1 MSSSSLRI
9 GLVGFGYWGTKLAR
23 NVADVAT
30 CTLAAVC
37 DASDE
42 RRAAAAE
49 QYGAR
54 TFPSLDA
61 LLADGNIDGVLLATP
76 AGDHYAQAR
85 AALFAGKHVMV
96 EKPLAMT
103 TEQCD
108 ELQRLAD
115 ERALVLMTAHTF
127 LYSAPVRLLRRLID
141 DGELGTIL
149 YCYSQRLNL
158 GAIRSDTSAMWDLAP
173 HDVSIFLY
181 LLGATPTMVSAQQ
194 FSLIED
200 RQEDIGMVTMA
211 FPGGA
216 VGHVHVSRLDPRKV
230 REFTIVGDRKMA
242 VYDDT
247 DPEMPVRIYDKG
259 VERTDEDPLEAI
271 IHADFARHNL
281 ELRSGD
287 IVVPQVVGREP
298 LRVEIEDFADSI
310 VEGRQPLSSGRLGRN
325 VVAVLEAAERS
336 SVLGGEP
343 MAPVQPEEDPDARA
357 AA

>member
-1 MSSSSLRI
+1 M
-9 GLVGFGYWGTKLAR
+9 GLAGFGYWGTKLAR
-23 NVADVAT
+23 NVADAPA
-30 CTLAAVC
+30 CELAAVC

-42 RRAAAAE
+42 RRDAAAA

-54 TFPSLDA
+54 TFDA
-61 LLADGNIDGVLLATP
+61 FDAMLADGDVDAVLLATP
-76 AGDHYAQAR
+76 AGDHHAQAR

-96 EKPLAMT
+96 EKPLAMS
-103 TEQCD
+103 TEHCD
-108 ELQRLAD
+108 ELERLAA
-115 ERALVLMTAHTF
+115 ERGLVLMTGHTF
-127 LYSAPVRLLRRLID
+127 LYSAPVRLLKQLID
-141 DGELGTIL
+141 EGELGEVL

-173 HDVSIFLY
+173 HDISIFLH
-181 LLGATPTMVSAQQ
+181 LLGGTPTMVSAQQ

-200 RQEDIGMVTMA
+200 RQEDIGMVTMV
-211 FPGGA
+211 FPGGT

-230 REFTIVGDRKMA
+230 RELTIVGSRKKA

-247 DPEMPVRIYDKG
+247 NPEMPVRIYDKG
-259 VERTDEDPLEAI
+259 VDRRDEDPLEAI

-287 IVVPQVVGREP
+287 VVAPHVVGREP
-298 LRVEIEDFADSI
+298 LRLEVEDFAASI
-310 VEGRQPLSSGRLGRN
+310 REGRVPVSSGRVGRD
-325 VVAVLEAAERS
+325 VVAVLEAADRS

-343 MAPVQPEEDPDARA
+343 MAPAQPEEDADARA